1 MRPHIRSVF
10 LAAAATVAALASTG
24 LGGAIPAVAASAWP
38 RPAIKTVID
47 TDFAGYVT
55 AGRWR
60 FRYVAATVPVA
71 KCRPQSSQNAAAR
84 IALTSTLTAVA
95 HIDLSCGGGRGSVRF
110 GATLQAHGR
119 FRLSPHVGD
128 VLEISI
134 YRNRAACSDQF
145 AVTNTDT
152 GSSQAIMVRTPCKV
166 VYRHAALG
174 ASLLSSGG
182 FTPPRRNVRLWEIR
196 GLGITSYGGTRG
208 TPCGPWAAE
217 KHLAAPVIAV
227 RMFPSAL
234 SNGCRNFSVLLK
246 GRSDASR

>member
-1 MRPHIRSVF
+1 MHLQIRSVF
-10 LAAAATVAALASTG
+10 LAAAATVAGLASTG
-24 LGGAIPAVAASAWP
+24 LVGAIPAVAASAGP
-38 RPAIKTVID
+38 RSAIKTVVD

-55 AGRWR
+55 AGPWR

-71 KCRPQSSQNAAAR
+71 KCRPQSAQNAAAR
-84 IALTSTLTAVA
+84 IALKSTLTAVA

-110 GATLQAHGR
+110 GAVLQAHDR
-119 FRLSPHVGD
+119 FRLAPRVGD
-128 VLEISI
+128 LLEISI
-134 YRNRAACSDQF
+134 YRDRAACSDQF

-152 GSSQAIMVRTPCKV
+152 GNGQTIMVRTPCKV

-182 FTPPRRNVRLWEIR
+182 FTPPPSKVRLWEIR
-196 GLGITSYGGTRG
+196 SLVVTSYDGTRG
-208 TPCGPWAAE
+208 TPCGPWPAE

-246 GRSDASR
+246 GRSDAD